1 VDKSTR
7 ASVPTSATRTTARGP
22 VMNCINII
30 HCDKCDSTNVLHEQV
45 VLKPQ
50 EVHVTMTQ
58 MAEEEK
64 KPKMSYDVYYYTRY
78 KMICKDC
85 GHIVEYQR

>member
-1 VDKSTR
+1 MSY
-7 ASVPTSATRTTARGP
+7 
-22 VMNCINII
+22 INII
-30 HCDKCDSTNVLHEQV
+30 HCDKCDSASVLHEEV
-45 VLKPQ
+45 VSKPQ

-85 GHIVEYQR
+85 GHIVEYQK